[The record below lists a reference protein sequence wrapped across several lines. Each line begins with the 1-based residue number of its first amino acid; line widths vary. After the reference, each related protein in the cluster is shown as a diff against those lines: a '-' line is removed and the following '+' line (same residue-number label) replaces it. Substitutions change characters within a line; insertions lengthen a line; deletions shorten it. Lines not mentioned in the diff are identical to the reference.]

1 MEVAVVAVMDGL
13 RGVFVAEGSVS
24 PVTSR
29 GEGSEGDPKGRE
41 KRKWSG
47 EVSGAESWK
56 VGGGGSPGKE
66 LQEERGEEGW
76 AAKMLS

>member
-29 GEGSEGDPKGRE
+29 GEGGEGDPKGRE
-41 KRKWSG
+41 KRERSW
-47 EVSGAESWK
+47 EVSGAKSRK
-56 VGGGGSPGKE
+56 VGGGGSPRKE
-66 LQEERGEEGW
+66 LQEERGEERW
-76 AAKMLS
+76 SAKMLS